1 MLRQSIRLITLL
13 VVAFMACSAATAVNM
28 KVDYNTIPK
37 PYSLELTRQGVYELD
52 NTSYITYPERQPD
65 LEVYAVMLQDYIEQ
79 MTGIFVETG
88 YTDATEAEERSIYLH
103 LDDSLPQE
111 EFRLNVTPQS
121 ISLAS
126 GGHSGVAY
134 GVQYLRKILAPMAT
148 FTSSKGISHYDDID
162 NASYSKV
169 GSTLSLDF
177 PTADVV
183 YRSKMEAR
191 NVMLDKRFMHLSN
204 REFETI
210 VDIISLH
217 GFNRLVTNQELTD
230 KQIRYAKV
238 NGVEISKDYESII
251 YSAMANIGNATDL
264 EETDFGVVG
273 FASLDQLFDHIRV
286 ASTYAVTYDD
296 DFQKVVAQL
305 LPGLAILS
313 EHQWTHS
320 MEFNRVEM
328 LQRLETLCQLYTHYK
343 YPFSEDVYMINT
355 SPRIDY
361 EAKKVMLSMS
371 TLDKTPVFWSVNG
384 SDAMLV
390 LGEVELK
397 SSCELVATSTR
408 KVLGNR
414 EYTTQVDF
422 NKATLQKVDCSK
434 DYLFGDTSEEKLVN
448 LVNALKSSSEFP
460 MNEWVYL
467 LGNDI
472 TIDITLDKVQ
482 KVSTVGI
489 NHRIDKTL
497 NCSEIKDIKILLST
511 DGKSFNEVYSS
522 DKPYPNTPTGDCQLL
537 CKFKSQKAKMV
548 RIVVNP
554 SSEDTMPLIAIDE
567 ISVNGLSK
575 R

>member
-13 VVAFMACSAATAVNM
+13 VVAFMACSSASAVNM

-126 GGHSGVAY
+126 GGQSGLAY

-273 FASLDQLFDHIRV
+273 SASLDQLFDHIRV

-414 EYTTQVDF
+414 EYITQVDF
-422 NKATLQKVDCSK
+422 NKATLQKVDCNK

-522 DKPYPNTPTGDCQLL
+522 DKPYQGTPTGDCQLL

-567 ISVNGLSK
+567 ISVK
-575 R
+575 

>member
-13 VVAFMACSAATAVNM
+13 VVAFMACSSASAVNM

-126 GGHSGVAY
+126 GGQSGLAY

-183 YRSKMEAR
+183 YRSNMEAR

-264 EETDFGVVG
+264 EETDFGIVG
-273 FASLDQLFDHIRV
+273 STSLDQLFDHIRV

-567 ISVNGLSK
+567 ISVK
-575 R
+575 

>member
-13 VVAFMACSAATAVNM
+13 VVAFMACSSASAVNM

-126 GGHSGVAY
+126 GGQSGMAY

-177 PTADVV
+177 PTANVV

-217 GFNRLVTNQELTD
+217 GFNRLVTNQELTY
-230 KQIRYAKV
+230 KQIQYAKI

-251 YSAMANIGNATDL
+251 YSAMANIGNVTDL
-264 EETDFGVVG
+264 EETVFGVVG
-273 FASLDQLFDHIRV
+273 SASLDQLFDHIRV

-460 MNEWVYL
+460 MNEWVRL

-511 DGKSFNEVYSS
+511 DGKSFNEIYSS
-522 DKPYPNTPTGDCQLL
+522 DKPYPDTPIGDCQLL

-554 SSEDTMPLIAIDE
+554 SSEDTMPHIAIDE
-567 ISVNGLSK
+567 ISVK
-575 R
+575 

>member
-13 VVAFMACSAATAVNM
+13 VVAFMACSSASAVNM

-126 GGHSGVAY
+126 GGQSGLAY

-183 YRSKMEAR
+183 YRSNMEAR

-251 YSAMANIGNATDL
+251 YSAMANIGNTTDF
-264 EETDFGVVG
+264 EETDFGIVG
-273 FASLDQLFDHIRV
+273 SPSLDRLFDPTRV

-422 NKATLQKVDCSK
+422 NKATLQKVDCNK

-567 ISVNGLSK
+567 ISVN
-575 R
+575 

>member
-13 VVAFMACSAATAVNM
+13 VVAFMACSSASAVNM

-126 GGHSGVAY
+126 GGQSGLAY

-191 NVMLDKRFMHLSN
+191 NVMLDKRFLHLSN

-273 FASLDQLFDHIRV
+273 SASLDQLFDHIRV

-384 SDAMLV
+384 SDAMLI

-422 NKATLQKVDCSK
+422 NKATLQKVDCNK

-460 MNEWVYL
+460 MNEWVCL

-522 DKPYPNTPTGDCQLL
+522 DKPYPDTPTGDCQLL

-567 ISVNGLSK
+567 ISVK
-575 R
+575 

>member
-13 VVAFMACSAATAVNM
+13 VVAFMACSSASAVNM

-126 GGHSGVAY
+126 GGQSGLAY

-169 GSTLSLDF
+169 GSTLTLDF

-183 YRSKMEAR
+183 YRSNMEAR
-191 NVMLDKRFMHLSN
+191 NVMLDKRFLHLSN

-238 NGVEISKDYESII
+238 NGVEISKDYESIL
-251 YSAMANIGNATDL
+251 YSAMANIGNTTDF
-264 EETDFGVVG
+264 EETDFGIVG
-273 FASLDQLFDHIRV
+273 SASLDQLFDHIRV

-434 DYLFGDTSEEKLVN
+434 DYLFGDSSEEKLVN

-567 ISVNGLSK
+567 ISVN
-575 R
+575 

>member
-13 VVAFMACSAATAVNM
+13 VVAFMACSSASAVNM

-126 GGHSGVAY
+126 GGQSGLAY

-251 YSAMANIGNATDL
+251 YSAMANIGNTTDF
-264 EETDFGVVG
+264 EETDFGIVG
-273 FASLDQLFDHIRV
+273 SASLDQLFDPIRV

-567 ISVNGLSK
+567 ISVN
-575 R
+575 

>member
-13 VVAFMACSAATAVNM
+13 VVAFMACSSASAVNM

-126 GGHSGVAY
+126 GGQSGLAY

-238 NGVEISKDYESII
+238 NGVEISKDYESIL

-264 EETDFGVVG
+264 EETDFGIVG
-273 FASLDQLFDHIRV
+273 SASLDQLFDHIRV

-414 EYTTQVDF
+414 EYITQVDF

-567 ISVNGLSK
+567 ISVK
-575 R
+575 

>member
-13 VVAFMACSAATAVNM
+13 VVAFMACSSASAVNM

-126 GGHSGVAY
+126 GGQSGLAY

-183 YRSKMEAR
+183 YRSNMETR

-238 NGVEISKDYESII
+238 NGVEISKDYESIL

-264 EETDFGVVG
+264 EETVFGIVG
-273 FASLDQLFDHIRV
+273 STSLDQLFDHIRV

-434 DYLFGDTSEEKLVN
+434 DYLFGDSSEEKLVN

-460 MNEWVYL
+460 MNEWVRL

-554 SSEDTMPLIAIDE
+554 SSEDTMPHIAIDE
-567 ISVNGLSK
+567 ISVK
-575 R
+575 

>member
-13 VVAFMACSAATAVNM
+13 VVAFMACSSASAVNM

-126 GGHSGVAY
+126 GGQSGLAY

-238 NGVEISKDYESII
+238 NGVEISKDYESIL

-264 EETDFGVVG
+264 EETDFGIVG
-273 FASLDQLFDHIRV
+273 SASLDQLFDHIRV

-414 EYTTQVDF
+414 EYITQVDF

-522 DKPYPNTPTGDCQLL
+522 DKPYQGTPTGDCQLL

-567 ISVNGLSK
+567 ISVK
-575 R
+575 

>member
-13 VVAFMACSAATAVNM
+13 VVAFMACSSASAVNM

-126 GGHSGVAY
+126 GGQSGMAY

-264 EETDFGVVG
+264 EETDFGIVG
-273 FASLDQLFDHIRV
+273 SASLDQLFDHIRV

-522 DKPYPNTPTGDCQLL
+522 DKPYPDTPTGDCQLL

-567 ISVNGLSK
+567 ISVK
-575 R
+575 

>member
-13 VVAFMACSAATAVNM
+13 VVAFMACSSASAVNM

-126 GGHSGVAY
+126 GGQSGLAY

-251 YSAMANIGNATDL
+251 YSAMANIGNATDF
-264 EETDFGVVG
+264 EETDFGIVG
-273 FASLDQLFDHIRV
+273 SASLDQLFDHIRV

-397 SSCELVATSTR
+397 SSCELAATSTR

-460 MNEWVYL
+460 MNEWVCL

-522 DKPYPNTPTGDCQLL
+522 DKPYPDTPTGDCQLL

-567 ISVNGLSK
+567 ISVK
-575 R
+575 

>member
-13 VVAFMACSAATAVNM
+13 VVAFMACSSASAVNM

-126 GGHSGVAY
+126 GGQSGMAY

-191 NVMLDKRFMHLSN
+191 NVMLDKRFLHLSN

-238 NGVEISKDYESII
+238 NGVEISKDYESIL

-264 EETDFGVVG
+264 EETVFGIVG
-273 FASLDQLFDHIRV
+273 STSLDQLFDHIRV

-414 EYTTQVDF
+414 EYITQVDF

-434 DYLFGDTSEEKLVN
+434 DYLFGDSSEEKLVN

-460 MNEWVYL
+460 MNEWVRL
-467 LGNDI
+467 HGNDI

-567 ISVNGLSK
+567 ISVN
-575 R
+575 

>member
-13 VVAFMACSAATAVNM
+13 VVAFMACSSASAVNM

-126 GGHSGVAY
+126 GGQSGLAY

-264 EETDFGVVG
+264 EETDFGIVG
-273 FASLDQLFDHIRV
+273 SASLDQLFDHIRV

-422 NKATLQKVDCSK
+422 NKATLQKVDCNK

-567 ISVNGLSK
+567 ISVN
-575 R
+575 

>member
-13 VVAFMACSAATAVNM
+13 VVAFMACSSASAVNM

-126 GGHSGVAY
+126 GGQSGLAY

-251 YSAMANIGNATDL
+251 YSAMANIGNTTDF
-264 EETDFGVVG
+264 EETDFGIVG
-273 FASLDQLFDHIRV
+273 STSLDQLFDHIRV

-422 NKATLQKVDCSK
+422 NKATLQKVDCNK

-460 MNEWVYL
+460 MNEWVCL

-567 ISVNGLSK
+567 ISVK
-575 R
+575 

>member
-13 VVAFMACSAATAVNM
+13 VVAFMACSSASAVNM

-88 YTDATEAEERSIYLH
+88 YTDASEAEERSIYLH

-126 GGHSGVAY
+126 GGQSGMAY

-251 YSAMANIGNATDL
+251 YSAMANIGNTTDF
-264 EETDFGVVG
+264 EETDFGIVG
-273 FASLDQLFDHIRV
+273 SPSLDQLFDPTRV

-460 MNEWVYL
+460 MNEWVCL

-522 DKPYPNTPTGDCQLL
+522 DKPYPDTPTGDCQLL

-567 ISVNGLSK
+567 ISVN
-575 R
+575 